1 MDRAQWQAFARQ
13 FPQLSHRQRLA
24 SGDLLRT
31 SAPQVAAVTLIE
43 QTAQAQLH
51 CPACLSTH
59 FHRHGHAH
67 GLQRYR
73 CVPCRKTF
81 NALSGTPLAHLHHKE
96 RWLAYADCLLN
107 SFSVRKAASQV
118 SIHRNT

>member
-31 SAPQVAAVTLIE
+31 SAPQAAAITLIE

-51 CPACLSTH
+51 CPACLS
-59 FHRHGHAH
+59 
-67 GLQRYR
+67 
-73 CVPCRKTF
+73 
-81 NALSGTPLAHLHHKE
+81 
-96 RWLAYADCLLN
+96 
-107 SFSVRKAASQV
+107 
-118 SIHRNT
+118 